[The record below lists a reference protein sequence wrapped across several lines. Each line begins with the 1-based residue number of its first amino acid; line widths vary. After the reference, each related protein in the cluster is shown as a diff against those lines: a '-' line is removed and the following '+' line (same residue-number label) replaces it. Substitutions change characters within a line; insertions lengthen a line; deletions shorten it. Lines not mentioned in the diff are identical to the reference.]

1 MLIFLFSS
9 KLYLATDSIGK
20 VLLEKGIYASVVDHI
35 TPDFVATIPI
45 PRLSP
50 EREKAIADKVR
61 ESEKKRDEANK
72 AFLEERAAIESI
84 MFSNM
89 KTD

>member
-1 MLIFLFSS
+1 MLQ
-9 KLYLATDSIGK
+9 
-20 VLLEKGIYASVVDHI
+20 LL
-35 TPDFVATIPI
+35 TTIPI

-72 AFLEERAAIESI
+72 VFLEERAAIESI

-89 KTD
+89 KAD